1 MKTLLLTFGLGLI
14 TALQAQD
21 PTASDEKNQDL
32 SGTWYLKAVTADKE
46 IPSQKPEYMA
56 PVSLTI
62 LEGGNLELKYSI
74 PRTGHCQDMNVVLE
88 KTDEPGKYTVDGG
101 KHVMYITASHVKDH
115 FLIYCEGELQGQQIH
130 VLKLVGRDPEDNQE
144 AVEDFEKAATA
155 RGLSLKHI
163 FFPKQSETCSPG
175 RLTGGPEGMTCA
187 VPHRPP
193 EAGMCAPRCSPRQP
207 VMCPPRCNP
216 Q

>member
-46 IPSQKPEYMA
+46 ILKQKPEYVA

-62 LEGGNLELKYSI
+62 LEGGNLEVKYSI
-74 PRTGHCQDMNVVLE
+74 PKADQCQDVKVVLE
-88 KTDEPGKYTVDGG
+88 KTDEPGKYTIDGG
-101 KHVMYITASHVKDH
+101 KHVVYITGSRVKDH

-130 VLKLVGRDPEDNQE
+130 VLKLMGRDPEDNQE
-144 AVEDFEKAATA
+144 AMEDFEQAAAA
-155 RGLSLKHI
+155 RGHPYMERGERAVATISVGVDPPSYSPWRSAC
-163 FFPKQSETCSPG
+163 FPFPS
-175 RLTGGPEGMTCA
+175 
-187 VPHRPP
+187 
-193 EAGMCAPRCSPRQP
+193 AP
-207 VMCPPRCNP
+207 
-216 Q
+216 